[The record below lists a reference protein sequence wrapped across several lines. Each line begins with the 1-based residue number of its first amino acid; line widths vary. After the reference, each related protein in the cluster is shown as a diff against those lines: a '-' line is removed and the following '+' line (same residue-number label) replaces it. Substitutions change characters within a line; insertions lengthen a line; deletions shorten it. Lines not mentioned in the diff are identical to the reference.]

1 MSFRKLAQA
10 DPMAAPPGGA
20 PPAPDLGLG
29 GMGGGMDLGLGA
41 APMGGAPAPPP
52 APVGPV
58 APKKIPLDSI
68 NLILQDA
75 DISQKI
81 MGGNPVKDVVQEVWE
96 MYGGLPYGR
105 SDPNKT
111 GERTPFKEAADSEI
125 ESTNETRWKRLPL
138 GETLDSL
145 GISLDEMFE
154 AVQTY
159 SLGLVKQK
167 SQAGQQGG
175 GALANLKLKNMVK
188 LAFDLDL
195 NGKYHEADKIFK
207 M

>member
-1 MSFRKLAQA
+1 MSFKKLAQA
-10 DPMAAPPGGA
+10 DPMASPPGGA
-20 PPAPDLGLG
+20 PAPDLGLG

-41 APMGGAPAPPP
+41 APMGGAPAPAP

-58 APKKIPLDSI
+58 PPKKIPLDSI

-96 MYGGLPYGR
+96 MYGGLPYGG

-111 GERTPFKEAADSEI
+111 GERTPFKETADSEI
-125 ESTNETRWKRLPL
+125 QSTNETRWKRLPL

-167 SQAGQQGG
+167 NQAGQQGG

-188 LAFDLDL
+188 LAFELDL